1 MITAREKTKILHIYV
16 NLTLSPHFSGVSRK
30 KPVDCCGGIQVLT
43 DPVAMFKID
52 VHSLADQFS
61 NANPLSAS
69 SLREVLRSP
78 FQRNQDSASPVDWA
92 VPHVLAMG
100 GLPQT
105 QDVNRLKR
113 AGIQTILSL
122 CAEAEGPLPATVKKE
137 FRCLRYILPDSR
149 YRFPLK
155 VQQIQAVVHLIQQC
169 ERRRQA
175 VYVHCVAGVERSPA
189 ACIAYL
195 CYDRE
200 MELMDAIDWVK
211 LVRPAAS
218 PSNHQLK
225 VIRELTRQP

>member
-1 MITAREKTKILHIYV
+1 MIPAREKTEILHVYV
-16 NLTLSPHFSGVSRK
+16 ILSSPAYFSGGNRK
-30 KPVDCCGGIQVLT
+30 KLVDCCGGIRDSLYSA
-43 DPVAMFKID
+43 AMLKID
-52 VHSLADQFS
+52 FHGLANQLSKAS
-61 NANPLSAS
+61 NLTESFR
-69 SLREVLRSP
+69 LT
-78 FQRNQDSASPVDWA
+78 FQRNDPQDRLVDWA
-92 VPHVLAMG
+92 VPDVLAMG
-100 GLPQT
+100 SLPQT
-105 QDVNRLKR
+105 RDISRLKR

-122 CAEAEGPLPATVKKE
+122 CAEAEGTLPDAVKSE

-149 YRFPLK
+149 YRLPLK
-155 VQQIQAVVHLIQQC
+155 VQQLQAVVNLIQQC

-195 CYDRE
+195 CHDRE

-211 LVRPAAS
+211 LVHPTAS